1 MALPLISHSISVHTS
16 VTPVSAVFLC
26 LSQASTLQQD
36 MLNIALGLMDAVLQV
51 EFGQAELVAYIWQY
65 AHCIEALQN
74 YPSE

>member
-1 MALPLISHSISVHTS
+1 
-16 VTPVSAVFLC
+16 
-26 LSQASTLQQD
+26 